1 MFKSCIAGTGAFLPE
16 KVLSN
21 YDLEKIVETS
31 HDWIVE
37 RTGIVN
43 RHIVA
48 DNEGTSDMCLRAA
61 QRALK
66 EASLTPKDID
76 LILVA
81 TVTGD
86 YRMPSTACILQ
97 AKLGCANIM
106 AFDILAACTGFL
118 YGLTIADQFI
128 KTGMYK
134 NILVVGAES
143 LSRVLNY
150 KDRETCILFGDG
162 AGAWIVSR
170 AEENDSNIILSSHM
184 HAEGSLAE
192 LLWMPSGG
200 TKRPFSA
207 SVLEDE
213 SYYMIMKGK
222 EIFKNAVRTMVASCH
237 EALQANNMTAEQVD
251 WLIPHQ
257 ANLRILDSVAEYF
270 KFPKEKVAVGLHE
283 TGNTSAASIPLVFD
297 MYYQRGDIKRGQT
310 LLMTAFGAGLTS
322 GSLLLKF

>member
-1 MFKSCIAGTGAFLPE
+1 MFKSRISGTGAHLPE

-21 YDLEKIVETS
+21 YDLEKMVDTT

-43 RHIVA
+43 RHVVSE
-48 DNEGTSDMCLRAA
+48 NETTSDSCYKA
-61 QRALK
+61 ALK
-66 EASLTPKDID
+66 ALDHAQLKAKDID

-86 YRMPSTACILQ
+86 YRMPSTACVLQ
-97 AKLGCANIM
+97 AKLGCTNVM
-106 AFDILAACTGFL
+106 SFDISAACTGFL

-128 KTGMYK
+128 KTGMHK

-143 LSRVLNY
+143 LSRLVNY

-170 AEENDSNIILSSHM
+170 AENSDTNVILSSHM

-192 LLWMPSGG
+192 LLWVPSGG
-200 TKRPFSA
+200 AKTPFSQQ
-207 SVLEDE
+207 VLD
-213 SYYMIMKGK
+213 SGSHYMIMKGK

-237 EALQANNMTAEQVD
+237 EALEHNSMNSSQVD

-270 KFPKEKVAVGLHE
+270 KFPKEKVAISLHE

-297 MYYQRGDIKRGQT
+297 MYYQKGQIKRGQT
-310 LLMTAFGAGLTS
+310 LLLTAFGAGLTS